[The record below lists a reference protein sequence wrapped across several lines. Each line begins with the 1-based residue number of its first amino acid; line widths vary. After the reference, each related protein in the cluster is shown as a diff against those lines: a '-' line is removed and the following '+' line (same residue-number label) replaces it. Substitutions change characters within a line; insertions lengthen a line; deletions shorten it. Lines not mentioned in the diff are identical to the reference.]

1 MDSDEIAAHLLERMR
16 LRILSPLTTLVGLD
30 LIDLIDPRLKSAAR
44 RLAQQMLSDDER
56 EAAQTV
62 IDVMA
67 LLWPDTDP
75 EDEDPTWWHT
85 PLGQQVARSIG
96 EDNTAVTYR
105 RAATMLGVQRGTV
118 SKWVQ
123 RGTLDRHPDG
133 GVRLGSVLERLHPRN
148 THPEQDSTPGP
159 SHRSEDRGHQ
169 PKESPPVAV
178 SIHSTSVFLDGP
190 DDVKVQTLSNNFAT
204 LEIGR
209 LTIFVSSEEF
219 GGRTLADLLTIA
231 EIGDRIAEQAK
242 AKAAELANAATVEQ
256 AQVEADA

>member
-96 EDNTAVTYR
+96 R
-105 RAATMLGVQRGTV
+105 
-118 SKWVQ
+118 
-123 RGTLDRHPDG
+123 DG
-133 GVRLGSVLERLHPRN
+133 
-148 THPEQDSTPGP
+148 STPGTPTPNKTAPPAPHTAARTGGTNRKRAHPWQSASTARP
-159 SHRSEDRGHQ
+159 SS
-169 PKESPPVAV
+169 
-178 SIHSTSVFLDGP
+178 STDP
-190 DDVKVQTLSNNFAT
+190 TT
-204 LEIGR
+204 
-209 LTIFVSSEEF
+209 
-219 GGRTLADLLTIA
+219 
-231 EIGDRIAEQAK
+231 
-242 AKAAELANAATVEQ
+242 
-256 AQVEADA
+256 